1 MEELSENDI
10 NYLNDLSLSLKRAE
24 AYSGLASEE
33 KEKGMLEYSKLAET
47 SEMQGDNVTASYF
60 YNRVIEMA
68 KAFNVQ

>member
-1 MEELSENDI
+1 M
-10 NYLNDLSLSLKRAE
+10 KRAE